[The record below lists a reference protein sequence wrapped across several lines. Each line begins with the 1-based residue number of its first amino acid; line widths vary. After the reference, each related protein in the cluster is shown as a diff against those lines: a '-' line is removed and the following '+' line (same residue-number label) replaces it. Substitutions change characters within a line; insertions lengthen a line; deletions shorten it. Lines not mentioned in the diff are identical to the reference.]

1 MTKPVVD
8 FSHVD
13 GNIFAVLGTVR
24 QALRRAGMFD
34 EAQQVSNR
42 VLASGS
48 YDEALRICFE
58 YVDVSIAKEEWEDV
72 DEEEG
77 LITDEEE
84 WEEDDDEE

>member
-13 GNIFAVLGTVR
+13 GNIFSVLGTVR

-34 EAQQVSNR
+34 EAQEVSNR

-58 YVDVSIAKEEWEDV
+58 YVDVHGSTND
-72 DEEEG
+72 D
-77 LITDEEE
+77 E
-84 WEEDDDEE
+84 WEEDDEEE

>member
-34 EAQQVSNR
+34 EAQEVSNR

-58 YVDVSIAKEEWEDV
+58 YVDVCGGTNDN
-72 DEEEG
+72 
-77 LITDEEE
+77 E
-84 WEEDDDEE
+84 WEEDDEEE